1 MNPSEQSYSQP
12 EKNLV
17 RERIISASVT
27 ALTTERASS
36 PVVPADVFLKTLDY
50 ASRFLAEHGG
60 TFVDDDLKPHV
71 ADWLALHASRVGT
84 KKPSELQVLFLAGPD
99 PTNDLMEFRKC
110 GVAYENIWAIES
122 DKDTFGLAV
131 KALERQGIR
140 VKLHRGNLHSFFSLV
155 PQQFD
160 IVYFDA
166 TAPLFG
172 GEPNTIHVIRELVLN
187 QRLTPLSVLVTNFAE
202 ANKDGKSAEVWG
214 KRLGT
219 WAYANGTMDTWTQ
232 NFPEFVDGHVMPQ
245 LPQVYGEFITKFLI
259 RFCSQLVPWWRVVAL
274 PGAKREYF
282 SNEKALDEAVH
293 KADTA
298 ELLANGLYPLLR
310 VVLFGSSYLNQQ
322 DAMWRLFFDEKL
334 EGTKLA
340 EAVKIASLIRTF
352 YEKHFDDVHAVFS
365 RFSPQDFPNVEELI
379 EDLRSRSNPLAQY
392 LWDRFSAEAQA
403 MLTSRGGTAEQH
415 QETLVRELNYV
426 LEHGLIYEASRF
438 NDVIL
443 SSGTVK
449 LLSEALQGGD
459 VVRLNRRLLEEAFPS
474 KIRAGRYVGSKHVLQ
489 ACSPDLARV
498 LESFRWFDQGSR
510 VFCDTPLP
518 NLITD
523 LLLGLYGFPYHA
535 NVQKLQR
542 FAYKAKETV
551 MFTDIMVLDKA
562 RYMYDLLPTLP
573 LFDTDFSLSQQ
584 LVLRVCMDSLHRHCH
599 YGCKDLFWG
608 CALAGM
614 GEEGFTFWLP
624 PARESVG
631 DPGVTFQE
639 PDADGYETY

>member
-1 MNPSEQSYSQP
+1 MNPSERRYSQP
-12 EKNLV
+12 EKNIV

-36 PVVPADVFLKTLDY
+36 PVVPTEAFLKTLDY
-50 ASRFLAEHGG
+50 ASRCLAEHSG
-60 TFVDDDLKPHV
+60 TFVADDLKPHV
-71 ADWLALHASRVGT
+71 SDWLALHASRVGT
-84 KKPSELQVLFLAGPD
+84 RKPSELRVLFLAGPD

-122 DKDTFGLAV
+122 DKDMFGLAV

-172 GEPNTIHVIRELVLN
+172 GEHNTIHVIRELVLK

-202 ANKDGKSAEVWG
+202 ANKDGKSAEVWE

-219 WAYANGTMDTWTQ
+219 WAYANGTIDTWTETFQ
-232 NFPEFVDGHVMPQ
+232 EFVDDQITPQ
-245 LPQVYGEFITKFLI
+245 IPQAYGEFITKFLI

-274 PGAKREYF
+274 PGAKREFF
-282 SNEKALDEAVH
+282 SDQAKLGQAAQSAAGTV
-293 KADTA
+293 
-298 ELLANGLYPLLR
+298 ELFGHPLYPLFR
-310 VVLFGSSYLNQQ
+310 TVLFASEFLDEGDIMS
-322 DAMWRLFFDEKL
+322 RLLFKEPL
-334 EGTKLA
+334 ESAKLA
-340 EAVKIASLIRTF
+340 DAVKFVSLIRTF
-352 YEKHFDDVHAVFS
+352 YEQHFDGVFCS
-365 RFSPQDFPNVEELI
+365 
-379 EDLRSRSNPLAQY
+379 
-392 LWDRFSAEAQA
+392 
-403 MLTSRGGTAEQH
+403 TQH
-415 QETLVRELNYV
+415 
-426 LEHGLIYEASRF
+426 
-438 NDVIL
+438 IL
-443 SSGTVK
+443 
-449 LLSEALQGGD
+449 D
-459 VVRLNRRLLEEAFPS
+459 
-474 KIRAGRYVGSKHVLQ
+474 
-489 ACSPDLARV
+489 ACSPELASV
-498 LESFRWFDQGSR
+498 LNSFQWFDQR
-510 VFCDTPLP
+510 HRIFCDTPLP

-551 MFTDIMVLDKA
+551 MFTDIMVLDQA

-573 LFDTDFSLSQQ
+573 LFDMNFSLSQQ
-584 LVLRVCMDSLHRHCH
+584 LVLRACMDSLHRHCH

-614 GEEGFTFWLP
+614 GEDGFTFWLP
-624 PARESVG
+624 PVRESVG
-631 DPGVTFQE
+631 DPGVTFQK
-639 PDADGYETY
+639 PDADGRETC